1 MELQGNRRKETGMQ
15 KYSETYSIEVPVKY
29 SRQKAMQYAKEGTG
43 VAVPKSEARQ
53 ALYMMFLKIGARDEV
68 PQQKDLSIAYLND
81 FWRLLYFENHICPAD
96 IPYDIIMDE
105 FTKALVQ
112 GRVERKGNN
121 QAAIC
126 QAFNEWIVRQDTRT
140 LLSQKRDQMYPAKK
154 PKQLTKDATPE
165 TIGDYSDKELLS
177 KYNSIKPMVGISLV
191 DKMIVEFKKEIA
203 NRNLSESP

>member
-1 MELQGNRRKETGMQ
+1 MKL
-15 KYSETYSIEVPVKY
+15 
-29 SRQKAMQYAKEGTG
+29 AKEKNIQ
-43 VAVPKSEARQ
+43 PIPQKEAISR
-53 ALYMMFLKIGARDEV
+53 LYLLFMKIGATNEL
-68 PQQKDLSIAYLND
+68 PKEKDLRISYLND
-81 FWRLLYFENHICPAD
+81 FWRTFYFENHICPAD

-121 QAAIC
+121 QSAIC
-126 QAFNEWIVRQDTRT
+126 QAFNEWIVRQDTRN
-140 LLSQKRDQMYPAKK
+140 LLYQKRDQMYPAKK

-191 DKMIVEFKKEIA
+191 DKMIVELKKEIA
-203 NRNLSESP
+203 NRNLSE